1 MFIHIDTLNEN
12 ITRVVYDYRGDRPG
26 NSVLISD
33 EFRPCGDS
41 LPGQYEICG
50 GRILFR
56 NRQSEVV
63 LQETGHELAEKEVFR
78 YYLDGAPVVKRK
90 QTANGE
96 VSYVENIRRE
106 SAGSAFEGKIVFD
119 VDEGEWICGLGQHE
133 DGPMTITVG
142 ANTCTRRT

>member
-41 LPGQYEICG
+41 LPDSMRSAGAGSCS
-50 GRILFR
+50 

-63 LQETGHELAEKEVFR
+63 LQEISTSLPEKRCSGITWTER
-78 YYLDGAPVVKRK
+78 LLLNANRQ
-90 QTANGE
+90 QTAR
-96 VSYVENIRRE
+96 SHTWRI
-106 SAGSAFEGKIVFD
+106 SAGNPPVPLLRERSYSMLTKENGSADWASMKTD
-119 VDEGEWICGLGQHE
+119 L
-133 DGPMTITVG
+133 
-142 ANTCTRRT
+142 

>member
-63 LQETGHELAEKEVFR
+63 LQEIGHELAEKEVFR

-90 QTANGE
+90 QTANG
-96 VSYVENIRRE
+96 
-106 SAGSAFEGKIVFD
+106 
-119 VDEGEWICGLGQHE
+119 
-133 DGPMTITVG
+133 
-142 ANTCTRRT
+142 